1 MFPFSILS
9 DRYLRAKENCFIRK
23 GGGVQSTS
31 AYFLKAAWKAEEKI
45 SAAQRTFTFGNAR
58 SSCAFSGEKLMI
70 SMGLRS
76 NKCMHTEGL
85 GKAGPAQ
92 RGLGLD
98 VEWSSA
104 QPTNTPRDST
114 SLPDLPRSC
123 TGSLFS
129 LLSTTF
135 QGILLHPPK
144 CPKQ

>member
-1 MFPFSILS
+1 MES
-9 DRYLRAKENCFIRK
+9 E
-23 GGGVQSTS
+23 G
-31 AYFLKAAWKAEEKI
+31 KI
-45 SAAQRTFTFGNAR
+45 SAAQRTFTFGNMR
-58 SSCAFSGEKLMI
+58 SSCAFSQEKLMI
-70 SMGLRS
+70 SMRLRS

-92 RGLGLD
+92 HSLGLD
-98 VEWSSA
+98 VVWSSA

-114 SLPDLPRSC
+114 SLPDLSSSC

-135 QGILLHPPK
+135 QGIFLHPPK